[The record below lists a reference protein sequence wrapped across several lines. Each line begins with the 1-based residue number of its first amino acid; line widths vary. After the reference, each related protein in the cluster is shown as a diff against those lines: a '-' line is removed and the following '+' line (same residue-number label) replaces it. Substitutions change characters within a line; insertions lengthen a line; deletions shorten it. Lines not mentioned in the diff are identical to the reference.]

1 MSLRDGSKGH
11 SVRFLLMSLLLTN
24 FSLLG
29 CARHDGM
36 AISEEPASPDQHLPF
51 DRESDNGG
59 IFPTGSL
66 TPEAIPAGTPLAIR
80 LRSSLSS
87 ATSLP
92 GDSFEAVLEEAIVV
106 RGKVIAPRGTSVR
119 GKVLDAKAASE
130 LQESGY
136 IRLALTAV
144 VLNRQSVP
152 IQTSSIFMKRKARTM
167 GRLQPWSRGHQLAEY
182 KLQARPRQR
191 YQQEVFQ
198 SQTESRPRSLARRW
212 STCAYR
218 RFHDGAPSHLR
229 PQADDSRD
237 VGVSA
242 ERRLTFRLAQPLP
255 LGM

>member
-1 MSLRDGSKGH
+1 MNRRDGRKGH
-11 SVRFLLMSLLLTN
+11 SVRFLLISLILTN

-36 AISEEPASPDQHLPF
+36 ARSEEPASPDQHLPF

-87 ATSLP
+87 ATSQP
-92 GDSFEAVLEEAIVV
+92 GDSFEAVLDEAIVV

-144 VLNRQSVP
+144 VLNRQSIP
-152 IQTSSIFMKRKARTM
+152 IQTSSIFMKRSSHHRQTSTM
-167 GRLQPWSRGHQLAEY
+167 VPGTPVGGVQIVGASTAKIPTGSASIDRVS
-182 KLQARPRQR
+182 
-191 YQQEVFQ
+191 
-198 SQTESRPRSLARRW
+198 TESVVGGGRPALIGA
-212 STCAYR
+212 STM
-218 RFHDGAPSHLR
+218 APVTLER
-229 PQADDSRD
+229 QWDDSRD